1 MVQQFSLLPFNLSK
15 IEIFYVISAHN
26 AGHDCCPVCA
36 DLLTKDYT
44 YDHKLVI
51 STTTQSGLAFTSN
64 AVKRGD
70 ALLADISTSFRNKN
84 ITADVKVDT
93 KSNIITT
100 ITVDEFAP
108 GAKSIFSFTI
118 PDQNSGKVELQYRQD
133 YAAIT
138 GSIGLKPSPIVEAT
152 GVVGSDGFAVG
163 GELAFDT
170 ASGNL
175 TKYNAALNYIQP
187 GFNGSLILADKGDTL
202 KASYLHTV
210 SPTSRTTVAAEIA
223 HKISKNENT
232 FTVGGLYELDILTT
246 VKARLNNHG
255 KVAALLQHE
264 WRPKSLVTISGEVD
278 TKALDKSAKLGLA
291 IALKP

>member
-1 MVQQFSLLPFNLSK
+1 VEPNGR
-15 IEIFYVISAHN
+15 N
-26 AGHDCCPVCA
+26 DCCHLFA

-44 YDHKLVI
+44 YDHKFVVA
-51 STTTQSGLAFTSN
+51 TTTQSGLAFTSN
-64 AVKRGD
+64 AVKRGE
-70 ALLADISTSFRNKN
+70 ALLADVTTSFKNKN

-118 PDQNSGKVELQYRQD
+118 PDHNSGKLELQYRQD

-138 GSIGLKPSPIVEAT
+138 GKVGLTPSPIVEAT

-170 ASGNL
+170 ASGNI
-175 TKYNAALNYIQP
+175 TKYSAGLNVIKPDFNA
-187 GFNGSLILADKGDTL
+187 SLTLADKGDTL

-210 SPTSRTTVAAEIA
+210 SPVSRTTVAAEIV

-232 FTVGGLYELDILTT
+232 FTVGGLYELDVLTT
-246 VKARLNNHG
+246 VKARLNSHG

-278 TKALDKSAKLGLA
+278 TKALEKAAKMGLA
-291 IALKP
+291 ISLKP

>member
-1 MVQQFSLLPFNLSK
+1 LTSIYCIWFSDIVLGK
-15 IEIFYVISAHN
+15 ITPVTFRFSARKLMCVS
-26 AGHDCCPVCA
+26 AG
-36 DLLTKDYT
+36 DLC
-44 YDHKLVI
+44 
-51 STTTQSGLAFTSN
+51 
-64 AVKRGD
+64 R
-70 ALLADISTSFRNKN
+70 
-84 ITADVKVDT
+84 
-93 KSNIITT
+93 
-100 ITVDEFAP
+100 
-108 GAKSIFSFTI
+108 
-118 PDQNSGKVELQYRQD
+118 
-133 YAAIT
+133 
-138 GSIGLKPSPIVEAT
+138 
-152 GVVGSDGFAVG
+152 
-163 GELAFDT
+163 
-170 ASGNL
+170 
-175 TKYNAALNYIQP
+175 
-187 GFNGSLILADKGDTL
+187 ADKGDTL

>member
-1 MVQQFSLLPFNLSK
+1 MGKGPVFYS
-15 IEIFYVISAHN
+15 EIGKKAR
-26 AGHDCCPVCA
+26 

-64 AVKRGD
+64 AVKQGD
-70 ALLADISTSFRNKN
+70 AFLADISTSFRNKN
-84 ITADVKVDT
+84 ITADVKVDI

-118 PDQNSGKVELQYRQD
+118 PDHNSGKVELQYRQD

-175 TKYNAALNYIQP
+175 IKYNAALNYIQP
-187 GFNGSLILADKGDTL
+187 GFNGSLILVDKGDTL

-232 FTVGGLYELDILTT
+232 FTVGGLYDLDILTT

>member
-64 AVKRGD
+64 AVNRGD
-70 ALLADISTSFRNKN
+70 AFLADISTSFRNKN

-118 PDQNSGKVELQYRQD
+118 PDHNSGKVELQYRHD

-152 GVVGSDGFAVG
+152 GVVGSDGFVVG

-187 GFNGSLILADKGDTL
+187 GFNGSLILADKGDTV

>member
-1 MVQQFSLLPFNLSK
+1 MGKGPLFYS
-15 IEIFYVISAHN
+15 EIGKKAR
-26 AGHDCCPVCA
+26 

-108 GAKSIFSFTI
+108 GAKSIFSFTV

>member
-64 AVKRGD
+64 AVNRGD
-70 ALLADISTSFRNKN
+70 AFLADISTSFRNKN

-118 PDQNSGKVELQYRQD
+118 PDHNSGKVELQYRHD

-170 ASGNL
+170 TSGNL

-187 GFNGSLILADKGDTL
+187 GFNGSLILADKGDTV

-255 KVAALLQHE
+255 KVATLLQHE

>member
-1 MVQQFSLLPFNLSK
+1 MGKGPVFYS
-15 IEIFYVISAHN
+15 EIGKKAR
-26 AGHDCCPVCA
+26 

-44 YDHKLVI
+44 YDHKFVI

-64 AVKRGD
+64 AVKRKDAFLGD
-70 ALLADISTSFRNKN
+70 VTTSFRNKN

-108 GAKSIFSFTI
+108 GTKGILSFTI
-118 PDQNSGKVELQYRQD
+118 PDHNSGKLELQYRQD

-138 GSIGLKPSPIVEAT
+138 GTIGLTQSPIVEAT
-152 GVVGSDGFAVG
+152 GVVGSDGFAFG
-163 GELAFDT
+163 GELGFDST
-170 ASGNL
+170 SGNL
-175 TKYNAALNYIQP
+175 TKYNAGLSFIKSD
-187 GFNGSLILADKGDTL
+187 FNASLILADKGDTL

-210 SPTSRTTVAAEIA
+210 SPVSRTTVAAEIA

-232 FTVGGLYELDILTT
+232 FTVGGLYELDVLTT
-246 VKARLNNHG
+246 AKARLNNHG
-255 KVAALLQHE
+255 KLAALVQHE

-278 TKALDKSAKLGLA
+278 TKALDKSAKMGLA
-291 IALKP
+291 ISLKP

>member
-108 GAKSIFSFTI
+108 GAKSIFSFTV